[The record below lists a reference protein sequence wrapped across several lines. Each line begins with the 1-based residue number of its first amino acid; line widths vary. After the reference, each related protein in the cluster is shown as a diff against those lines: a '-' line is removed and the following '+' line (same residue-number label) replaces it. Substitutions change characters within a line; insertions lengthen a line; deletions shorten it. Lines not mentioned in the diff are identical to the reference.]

1 MVDLDERARAP
12 AVIRARRYQAASSPL
27 SSCMTPT
34 QQAIWMLLLVST
46 IATFY
51 VWIGPVA

>member
-1 MVDLDERARAP
+1 
-12 AVIRARRYQAASSPL
+12 VIRARRYQAASSPL